1 MLQKNMAEAVTDD
14 VTGEKF
20 IPASQRPDG
29 TWRKAR
35 RVKQGYVPQEE
46 VPVYESKG
54 TQWMKSKP
62 TLPPGFYPDPEE
74 QVKQMS
80 EEDKYAGMSKAAKKN
95 AKRKEKKKQ
104 QQGDGGAG
112 PITQGLEQVNISNQS
127 QETKINNG
135 QSQDSTSEPAKKL
148 KGLKKKLRQIEDLE
162 AKIESGELAKPD
174 KTQLDKIKRKTEI
187 LKEIRELEKQVGS

>member
-1 MLQKNMAEAVTDD
+1 MLQENMAEAVTDD

-62 TLPPGFYPDPEE
+62 TLPPGFHPDPEE
-74 QVKQMS
+74 QEKPTS

-104 QQGDGGAG
+104 QQSDGGVG
-112 PITQGLEQVNISNQS
+112 PITQGVEQVNLSNQS
-127 QETKINNG
+127 QQAKINNG
-135 QSQDSTSEPAKKL
+135 QSQDSTAEPAKKL
-148 KGLKKKLRQIEDLE
+148 KNLKKKLRQIEELQ
-162 AKIESGELAKPD
+162 AKIESGEIAKPD
-174 KTQLDKIKRKTEI
+174 KTQLDKIERKSDI